1 MWPRVQTPPQP
12 AETSAARMRKTTT
25 VRVSFLRAGFPPAG
39 QPEVSRGSEASWQ
52 NANVNAETSWK
63 VSLRTK
69 R

>member
-12 AETSAARMRKTTT
+12 AETSAARMRKTSS
-25 VRVSFLRAGFPPAG
+25 VRVSLLRAGFPPAG
-39 QPEVSRGSEASWQ
+39 QLEVSCGPETSWQ

-63 VSLRTK
+63 VSVKTK